1 MRIKTKKLVPFL
13 AIATTAAVL
22 LPASASAVEFE
33 MSGQV
38 NRLIMNV
45 DNGEENGTVHANN
58 SVSGTRVRIKGEGDL
73 GDGLTLP

>member
-1 MRIKTKKLVPFL
+1 MRSKTVKPVPILVI
-13 AIATTAAVL
+13 AITAAVL